1 MESPSMRKLKFWWI
15 VSLILVSALAACSSK
30 QEETSETFT
39 GQLIPPIAT
48 LKPPSGTL
56 TPDMQTVTNLDEAQA
71 QVHFTLLVPA
81 ASTLPA
87 GMKFEDAKILTANQ
101 RQAVNLEYEGQND
114 QAMNIQEIDLEGPFG
129 QPEGSFETVQ
139 LRGTRGYLVTEA
151 DGKTL
156 ALAWAEDGRA
166 LSVSGSLDHQS
177 LLAIANGL
185 ASYR

>member
-1 MESPSMRKLKFWWI
+1 MRKMKLWWMAF
-15 VSLILVSALAACSSK
+15 LILVSALAACSSK
-30 QEETSETFT
+30 QEETGEPFS

-56 TPDMQTVTNLDEAQA
+56 TPEMQTATTLDEAQA
-71 QVHFTLLVPA
+71 QVHFTLLVPE

-87 GMKFEDAKILTANQ
+87 GMKFEDAKILTANK

-114 QAMNIQEIDLEGPFG
+114 QAMNVQEIDLEGPLG
-129 QPEGSFETVQ
+129 QPGGAYETVQ
-139 LRGTRGYLVTEA
+139 LRGTQAYLVTET

-156 ALAWAEDGRA
+156 AIAWEENGRA
-166 LSVSGSLDHQS
+166 ISVGGNLDRQS

-185 ASYR
+185 APYAKSQ